1 VTILAVHNRYRTRA
15 GEDVAFDAETS
26 LLEAHGHRL
35 ERLVVDNS
43 NLTDPGGPAAAVRL
57 AARSVWS
64 SSAAQMVRT
73 AVTRLR
79 PDVVHVHNFVPLLSP
94 AIYSAAREAG
104 PAVVQTLHNYRL
116 ICPKATLYRDGHV
129 CEDCPGRA
137 FAWPSI
143 VHSCYRDSRAASLAI
158 ATMLSANRA
167 RGTWVRDV
175 DLYLAVSGFLRQK
188 VVDTLLPDD
197 SVVVKPNFVADPGSP
212 AQLGNSF
219 LYVGRLAEDKGI
231 GTLLEA
237 WSGLPPTIQLRIVGD
252 GPMAP
257 VVAEAAEKAPNIV
270 PVGRLP
276 HERVIDEFRAAR
288 AVILP
293 SLWYEGMPLVV
304 LEAFAAGRPVIA
316 SHLGAAAEMVDDSNG
331 LSFPAGD
338 AAALRTQVAWLV
350 EHDAEAD
357 QMAAAARTTYLANY
371 APEPNYRQLV
381 EAYDL
386 ALRRRRGELDA

>member
-1 VTILAVHNRYRTRA
+1 
-15 GEDVAFDAETS
+15 
-26 LLEAHGHRL
+26 
-35 ERLVVDNS
+35 
-43 NLTDPGGPAAAVRL
+43 
-57 AARSVWS
+57 
-64 SSAAQMVRT
+64 
-73 AVTRLR
+73 
-79 PDVVHVHNFVPLLSP
+79 
-94 AIYSAAREAG
+94 
-104 PAVVQTLHNYRL
+104 
-116 ICPKATLYRDGHV
+116 
-129 CEDCPGRA
+129 
-137 FAWPSI
+137 
-143 VHSCYRDSRAASLAI
+143 
-158 ATMLSANRA
+158 
-167 RGTWVRDV
+167 
-175 DLYLAVSGFLRQK
+175 
-188 VVDTLLPDD
+188 
-197 SVVVKPNFVADPGSP
+197 VADPGSP

-276 HERVIDEFRAAR
+276 HERVIDEFPAAR

-316 SHLGAAAEMVDDSNG
+316 SQLGAAAEMVDDSNG

-350 EHDAEAD
+350 EHDAEAE